1 MESTITEFLSG
12 RPVHPA
18 SFFTCPLGR
27 LACPNKQCCPFYSAD
42 CTGAHSLGVE
52 GEFQSPL
59 GPGLLGEAIQEAPL
73 PSSLT
78 SALVF
83 ALRQRQVVAGCAP
96 SFPVV
101 LVRDSQAWSSV
112 GQIKGI
118 SHCHSNQLVPKPRF
132 KNRTQVSM
140 PRPRGLKQPGE
151 EKAATHGLFSQTA
164 LCPPCRPSQQV
175 SAGQKKRAS
184 LLRRLATGQSCS

>member
-1 MESTITEFLSG
+1 MGGRKRTPVESTITEFLSG

-140 PRPRGLKQPGE
+140 PRP
-151 EKAATHGLFSQTA
+151 
-164 LCPPCRPSQQV
+164 
-175 SAGQKKRAS
+175 
-184 LLRRLATGQSCS
+184 LLQD